1 MARNVQKR
9 LGDVLYEQGVVTEKQ
24 INEALRKR
32 ERGEKIGEALV
43 RFGFCTDSQ
52 IVDALEKS
60 LGIRRVNLQLLYIDE
75 SVLKLLEEEF
85 VTQANIMPINIHG
98 RRIVIATNDPL
109 DFPTIENVRLRTGMN
124 VETVLATS
132 DDISTAIARY
142 YGFSKTLKSLGI
154 DVKEDK
160 KPEEKFYDE
169 LVSSKNTEEDKNE
182 SPIIQLV
189 NQLLL
194 TAVKSNAS
202 DIHIDPTDIEFKIRY
217 RVDGIL
223 ATERTLPKVVL
234 PKLVSRVKV
243 MSHMDIT
250 DTRNPQDGRIKTV
263 IEGRPIDLR
272 ISTLPTVRGEKVVMR
287 VLDLSRDSKGIE
299 RLGLND
305 RETEMFMR
313 LINRPNGIILVS
325 GPTGSGKTTTLYAV
339 LDQLNADDVNIIT
352 VEDPV
357 EIELEGVNQVNVNPD
372 INFTFANAL
381 RSILRQD
388 PNIIMVGE
396 IRDGETA
403 QIAVKASLTGHLV
416 LSTIHTNSA
425 VKTLNRLVD
434 MGIDPFM
441 VASSLSGVVAQRLVR
456 VVCKFCATDE
466 KPTKSEQAILDKHNI
481 IVDTVKRAH
490 GCEHCNNKGYKGRTA
505 IFEILDINEEIVK
518 LISNHAREYEIFES
532 AKNNGLKLL
541 VEAGLEKVKLGITT
555 VEEVMRI
562 TFD

>member
-9 LGDVLYEQGVVTEKQ
+9 LGDVLFEQGVVTEKQ

-32 ERGEKIGEALV
+32 EKGEKIGEALI

-75 SVLKLLEEEF
+75 NTLKLLDEEF
-85 VTQANIMPINIHG
+85 VTKAKIMPINIHG

-124 VETVLATS
+124 VETVLATK
-132 DDISTAIARY
+132 DDIDTAIARY

-154 DVKEDK
+154 DVKEEK
-160 KPEEKFYDE
+160 KPEERFYEE
-169 LVSSKNTEEDKNE
+169 LLSQTEQDANE

-189 NQLLL
+189 NQILI
-194 TAVKSNAS
+194 TAVKTESS
-202 DIHIDPTDIEFKIRY
+202 DIHIDPADIEFRIRY
-217 RVDGIL
+217 RIDGVL
-223 ATERTLPKVVL
+223 STERVLPKVIL
-234 PKLVSRVKV
+234 SKLISRIKV

-250 DTRNPQDGRIKTV
+250 DTRNPQDGRIKTI

-272 ISTLPTVRGEKVVMR
+272 ISTLPTVRGEKCVMR
-287 VLDLSRDSKGIE
+287 VLDLSRDSKGLD
-299 RLGLND
+299 RLGLAEKE
-305 RETEMFMR
+305 REVFER
-313 LINRPNGIILVS
+313 LIHRPNGIVLVS
-325 GPTGSGKTTTLYAV
+325 GPTGSGKTTTLYAS

-357 EIELEGVNQVNVNPD
+357 EIELEGVNQVNINPD

-396 IRDGETA
+396 IRDTETA

-425 VKTLNRLVD
+425 VKTITRLID
-434 MGIDPFM
+434 MGIDAFL

-456 VVCKFCATDE
+456 VVCPHCSTLEAPTESE
-466 KPTKSEQAILDKHNI
+466 KEIFDRHNFNI
-481 IVDTVKRAH
+481 QKVRRAH
-490 GCEHCNNKGYKGRTA
+490 GCDICNQKGYKGRTA
-505 IFEILDINEEIVK
+505 IFEILDVNENLIRM
-518 LISNHAREYEIFES
+518 ISNNAHEYE
-532 AKNNGLKLL
+532 LL
-541 VEAGLEKVKLGITT
+541 DQARVDGTQLLIEAGLQKVKSGVTT
-555 VEEVMRI
+555 LEEIMRI
-562 TFD
+562 NLD